1 MKKKKILIV
10 SARYYEDLSNN
21 LELNASSYLTNMKKK
36 IINVPGIF
44 EIPVVISKN
53 IKKYDAFVALGVVIK
68 GQTPHFKFISE
79 ATINAL
85 MQLSIDYKKPI
96 GNGIITCLNK
106 EQALIRSKKKGR
118 EAVRAVISVIS

>member
-118 EAVRAVISVIS
+118 EAVRAVISVMS

>member
-21 LELNASSYLTNMKKK
+21 LELNASSYLTKMKKK

-118 EAVRAVISVIS
+118 EAVRAVISVMS

>member
-21 LELNASSYLTNMKKK
+21 LELNASSYLTKMKKK